1 MEMKYLAIIGV
12 VIFILAII
20 GATYGYQAYSD
31 NKYYENYRLATYYGD
46 KVTQT
51 MNDTE
56 NYWNS
61 TKLNSMKELNDLAK
75 NCSNQT
81 QKTKE
86 YASQYQYYVNE
97 MLKYADSDIKKQYAE
112 SMLKQSNA
120 TLNYIDYEIKRYTWL
135 SNSNEAQL
143 NSVINKLSG
152 LNKDEA
158 KFITQMTDEAGVR
171 EKIRAQYP
179 DFTKRLDQEY
189 DSSKN
194 ATLT

>member
-1 MEMKYLAIIGV
+1 MERKYLTIIGV

-20 GATYGYQAYSD
+20 GATYGYQTYSD
-31 NKYYENYRLATYYGD
+31 NKYYENYRIATYYGD

-51 MNDTE
+51 INDTE
-56 NYWNS
+56 NYFNR
-61 TKLNSMKELNDLAK
+61 TQINNMNDLNK
-75 NCSNQT
+75 VGSNCLNQT
-81 QKTKE
+81 QQTRE
-86 YASQYQYYVNE
+86 YQSQYEYYVKE

-112 SMLKQSNA
+112 SMLGQSNA
-120 TLNYIDYEIKRYTWL
+120 TLNYINIDIKLYTMF
-135 SNSNEAQL
+135 SNATEAQV
-143 NSVINKLSG
+143 NSILSKIDELSKDKNKLSSEMI
-152 LNKDEA
+152 N
-158 KFITQMTDEAGVR
+158 EAGIR